1 MSVQRVLSVAPDGVE
16 ETWDI
21 EVEGSHSF
29 VSDGLISHNC
39 SGLMSAIESVIRGER
54 PHRRWATGAFGAT
67 APSGWVRNL
76 KSPFMVGITNAGVGH
91 TAGTLAG
98 MNVESSGGAGVHMG
112 KSARGYN
119 NSMFTSQWGFAPAAK
134 YDSGGLLQPGA
145 TMAVNATGRPER
157 VLDAQQTAMFEQLVS
172 GSQGGGSVVIENI
185 TVSGTF
191 DFSSPASRRAAAQAL
206 VKEMKEAIRQD
217 DRSRK

>member
-1 MSVQRVLSVAPDGVE
+1 MSVQRVLSVEPDGVE

-21 EVEGSHSF
+21 EVEDSHSF

-54 PHRRWATGAFGAT
+54 PHRRWATGAFPPGT
-67 APSGWVRNL
+67 SGWVRNL
-76 KSPFMVGITNAGVGH
+76 NSPFMIGITNAGVGH

-98 MNVESSGGAGVHMG
+98 MNVESSGGRGVHMG

-119 NSMFTSQWGFAPAAK
+119 DPMFTSRWGFAPAAK

-157 VLDAQQTAMFEQLVS
+157 VLSADQTSQFEALLS
-172 GSQGGGSVVIENI
+172 GGAGI
-185 TVSGTF
+185 TIQAVNVNGTF
-191 DFSSPASRRAAAQAL
+191 DFSSPADRRAAANAL
-206 VKEMKEAIRQD
+206 VAEMKEALRKF
-217 DRSRK
+217 DRSRA